1 MLIKFP
7 CIIYTYVYLCQRQKS
22 HFISSPGGGGMF
34 DVCLEGGRGMTNILL
49 LFIKVELVYPNAVSR
64 QTTIDIKCQ

>member
-1 MLIKFP
+1 
-7 CIIYTYVYLCQRQKS
+7 
-22 HFISSPGGGGMF
+22 MF
-34 DVCLEGGRGMTNILL
+34 DVCLEDGRGMTNILL